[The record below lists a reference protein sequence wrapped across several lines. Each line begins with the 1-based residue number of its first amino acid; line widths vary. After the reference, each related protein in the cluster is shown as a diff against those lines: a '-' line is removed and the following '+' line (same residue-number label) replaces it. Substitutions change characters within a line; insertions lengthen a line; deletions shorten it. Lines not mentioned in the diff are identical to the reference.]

1 MLIENLIPV
10 AIVAIIGLLAGIILT
25 IASKLMAV
33 EVDEAVLKVQEVLPG
48 VNCGACGFSG
58 CEEYAR
64 NIVNDKTV
72 KTNLCTPG
80 GSEVA
85 RLISEILGIEFEVAV
100 GKHAIVKC
108 SGTPMHTNYVMEYEG
123 LQSCAA
129 NKLFYRGHGACH
141 NACLGYG
148 DCVNVCEFDAL
159 KIVDN
164 IAKIDKEKCVGCGM
178 CVAKC
183 PNHVIKIIPDTQKL
197 YVKCSSTDPG
207 GYTRKVCTA
216 GCIACKKCEK
226 VCEYDAI
233 EVRNNYA
240 RFDLEKCIG
249 CGECF
254 KVCPVGVIHY
264 VNE

>member
-1 MLIENLIPV
+1 MMDNIIPI
-10 AIVAIIGLLAGIILT
+10 AIVVGIGLLAGIILT

-33 EVDEAVLKVQEVLPG
+33 EVDEAVGKVLEVLPG

-58 CEEYAR
+58 CEDYAK

-85 RLISEILGIEFEVAV
+85 MKISNVLGIDFEAV
-100 GKHAIVKC
+100 IGMQAIVKC
-108 SGTPMHTNYVMEYEG
+108 SGTLGNTSYVMEYEG

-129 NKLFYRGHGACH
+129 NKLFYRGRGACH

-148 DCVNVCEFDAL
+148 DCTSVCEFDAI
-159 KIVDN
+159 KVEDNVAHVD
-164 IAKIDKEKCVGCGM
+164 KSKCVGCGI

-183 PNHVIKIIPDTQKL
+183 PQHIIKIMPASQKL
-197 YVKCSSTDPG
+197 YVRCSSTDPG
-207 GYTRKVCTA
+207 GITKKACKA
-216 GCIACKKCEK
+216 GCIACKMCEK
-226 VCEYDAI
+226 VCPVDAI
-233 EVRNNYA
+233 KVKNNYA

-249 CGECF
+249 CGKCME
-254 KVCPVGVIHY
+254 VCPVGVIHL
-264 VNE
+264 VKE